1 MSVQLLNIAMLVTE
15 HAARAVHALLGVV
28 EGPAVLALELVVID
42 ASGSLGEFLLSMC
55 EATLALISAL
65 GSLDPVFAQLR
76 LVFTICID
84 QDYRTLTRVVLLRV
98 VAFCVLVGVVSLVGS
113 SNEVGLEWLGL
124 HSECLKVCG
133 LEGGC

>member
-1 MSVQLLNIAMLVTE
+1 MQLLNIAMLVTE

-65 GSLDPVFAQLR
+65 GSLDPVFAQLG